1 MPPTSLELLRLT
13 AAWLGE
19 KGVPNPRLDAEV
31 LLAHVLG
38 VARIQLYLQFDK
50 PLEPREV
57 EAYREAVR
65 RRARREPV
73 CHITGTREFWSLP
86 FAVDRRVL
94 SPRPETETLVEAA
107 ARRMGP
113 AGSLLDVGT
122 GSGAVA
128 VALLVERPGWTG
140 VAVDVSEE
148 ALEVARVNAGRHGV
162 ADRLEFRRGD
172 LFGAVAGRRFDA
184 VVSNPPYVPA
194 GEIAGLDPEVGR
206 YEPRAALDGGEDG
219 LDVLRRIARSA
230 GASLAPGGFVAVE
243 FGAGQGGAVREAFES
258 AGGYASVELVP
269 DLAGRE
275 RVAVASLPA
284 AAGSESREPDETG
297 RRVPWTA
304 S

>member
-13 AAWLGE
+13 ASWLGE

-113 AGSLLDVGT
+113 AGCLLDVGT

-140 VAVDVSEE
+140 FAVDVSED
-148 ALEVARVNAGRHGV
+148 ALEVARANAGRHGV
-162 ADRLEFRRGD
+162 ADRLAFCRGD

-194 GEIAGLDPEVGR
+194 GEIDGLDPEVGR

-230 GASLAPGGFVAVE
+230 EASLVPGGFVAVE
-243 FGAGQGGAVREAFES
+243 FGAGQGAAVREAFES
-258 AGGYASVELVP
+258 AGGYASVELVS

-284 AAGSESREPDETG
+284 AAGSGSREPDD
-297 RRVPWTA
+297 R
-304 S
+304 